1 MYNVLNIRRYII
13 LVLIKQKQ
21 FKEAIG
27 VLMSQ
32 CKITV
37 SPETTAYLNKQ
48 TASEQTGPAGVDMF
62 QNLNQLEFEI
72 PDSWHNYNISLFI
85 VCLICLDY
93 IHEQV
98 GWIKTNNRLIR
109 RLASIL
115 RFYVVFLLK
124 LKKITS
130 NYKTI

>member
-1 MYNVLNIRRYII
+1 MSELNSDSDISKKIYVLKNDMKKFQEAF
-13 LVLIKQKQ
+13 LVENLRQLIELLIKQKQ

-48 TASEQTGPAGVDMF
+48 TASEKTGPAGVDMF

-72 PDSWHNYNISLFI
+72 PNSCHNYIRALFI

-98 GWIKTNNRLIR
+98 G
-109 RLASIL
+109 
-115 RFYVVFLLK
+115 
-124 LKKITS
+124 
-130 NYKTI
+130 